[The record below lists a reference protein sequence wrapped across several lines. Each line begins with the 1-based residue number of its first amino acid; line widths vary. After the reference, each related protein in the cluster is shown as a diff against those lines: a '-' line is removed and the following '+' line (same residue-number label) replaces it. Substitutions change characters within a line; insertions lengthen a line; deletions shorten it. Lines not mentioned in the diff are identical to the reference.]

1 MYVKSAA
8 LTGLFAL
15 LSVGSYYAATTP
27 LVSTSVDEEFYQDLD
42 LLSRFDEKNIGYRSD
57 IEEDHLDIRNYLF
70 NTSFNLTWTK
80 SNEKTNEN
88 SITGNAFLLNIL
100 TPDWMDELHPDRK
113 YYSPKSYI
121 AGDDVVLL
129 LGTSFSFAKQL
140 FDKVDN

>member
-15 LSVGSYYAATTP
+15 LSVGSYYAATSP

-42 LLSRFDEKNIGYRSD
+42 LLSRFDEKSIGYRSD

-80 SNEKTNEN
+80 SNEKVNEN

-100 TPDWMDELHPDRK
+100 TPDWMDEFHPDK
-113 YYSPKSYI
+113 KHYSPKSYV